1 MGPEIALSSS
11 DDLLLINEGPG
22 PMGPGPPLFSPGQA
36 GLKGRPDGHSVSR
49 SVRWMRSG
57 CSWVWAMGPGP
68 GISPDDSA
76 GHCEDRPAQDP
87 LSYFER
93 SWPMGPGPPRL
104 AQGDTCEGGRARV
117 PSLASVGC
125 PKPLYLTERAWAI
138 GPGPPQ
144 GYIPPG
150 YTPVHPVHPGY
161 TADSSCWPRILH
173 ARGAAAPRVDC
184 TGDDALGSVRRNSLG
199 ERQIPSE

>member
-1 MGPEIALSSS
+1 MDPEIAFSSS
-11 DDLLLINEGPG
+11 DDLRLINEGPG
-22 PMGPGPPLFSPGQA
+22 PWAQGRPLKSWA
-36 GLKGRPDGHSVSR
+36 GRSKGRPDGHSVSR

-57 CSWVWAMGPGP
+57 CSWVWVMDPGP

-76 GHCEDRPAQDP
+76 GHCEDRPAHDP

-125 PKPLYLTERAWAI
+125 PKPLYLIERGWAI
-138 GPGPPQ
+138 GPDPPQ
-144 GYIPPG
+144 VYIPLR
-150 YTPVHPVHPGY
+150 VHPGTPCTPWVHRGQLLLAAY
-161 TADSSCWPRILH
+161 TACTR
-173 ARGAAAPRVDC
+173 RCGAAC
-184 TGDDALGSVRRNSLG
+184 GLHRRRRPGLSPEKQPG
-199 ERQIPSE
+199 